1 MSGCFDDPKE
11 VFERPFC
18 VHAVSKALEGVAE
31 PRDARLQPC
40 DDHECKPLKTVTGL
54 RLATPS
60 YRCDSK
66 FGKLLEKFEAPE
78 FFAAFANLPASR
90 ARGVHAAKFDWN
102 GPKLEIIGDMT
113 GTINANTARRPV
125 EKAPATI
132 QCAVNGL
139 IEGHLCGE
147 VVRDETGGLKRAR
160 LVGNYRFRV
169 RIDNEKGIVSTLGVG
184 TFEGTLL
191 QWCG

>member
-78 FFAAFANLPASR
+78 FFAAFASLPALACSR
-90 ARGVHAAKFDWN
+90 GSRGKIR
-102 GPKLEIIGDMT
+102 LERTKVGDHWRHDGDNQCKHGST
-113 GTINANTARRPV
+113 SGRKSPRYHSVRRQR
-125 EKAPATI
+125 T
-132 QCAVNGL
+132 
-139 IEGHLCGE
+139 H
-147 VVRDETGGLKRAR
+147 
-160 LVGNYRFRV
+160 
-169 RIDNEKGIVSTLGVG
+169 
-184 TFEGTLL
+184 
-191 QWCG
+191 